1 MPTLNDLLARHAE
14 LEPADV
20 EWLHLLVGDWQ
31 MISDLSFADLILWA
45 PDKSGDGWVAVAH
58 CRPSTG
64 ATVHYDDVVGL
75 RAPRGRR
82 LQVDRAW
89 ELRRICRERD
99 PEWYDDIPV
108 REEAIPVVRK
118 GRVLAVV
125 GRHTNLAAARTP
137 SRLELTYL
145 QCADDLARMIAAGDF
160 PVAGA
165 PTGPRRGAPRVGD
178 GLIRLDRDGRI
189 TYASPNALSALHRL
203 GYVGDLI
210 DRSLSEVTTPL
221 LDTSGPVDESLPL
234 VLSGRAPWR
243 SDLEARGTTLSL
255 RAIPLTAAGQ
265 RIGALVLLRDVS
277 ELRRRERELMTKDAT
292 IREVHHRVKNNLQTV
307 AALLRLQAR
316 RIKSSEGREALQEAM
331 RRVATIAVVHETLS
345 AGLGETVDFDE
356 VVERTVSLA
365 VELAGGGVPIEVRR
379 EGRFGELRAENATP
393 LALVFA
399 ELVTNAVEHGLAA
412 GGGRVT
418 VVAAREGRHLR
429 ATVRDD
435 GAGLPPGFVAG
446 SDGLGTQIVQALV
459 GGEMRGRIHWQT
471 PPEGGTEV
479 IVEVT
484 LRETSGEADAA
495 RVRPGAVA
503 AGAEA
508 AAGAHGREDSRD
520 VAGTAALAV
529 ASAAAAPAAGG
540 PSPPFAVRSDGE
552 PVVKPT
558 VRDGTSGAER
568 LAGIADVLAA
578 MVAQHDRETGTQ

>member
-1 MPTLNDLLARHAE
+1 VPTLNDLLRRHAD

-31 MISDLSFADLILWA
+31 MLSDLSFADLILWV
-45 PDKSGDGWVAVAH
+45 PDKSGDGWVAAAH

-64 ATVHYDDVVGL
+64 ATVHYDDVVGAC
-75 RAPRGRR
+75 APFGRR
-82 LQVDRAW
+82 QQVDRAW
-89 ELRRICRERD
+89 ELRRICRDRD

-108 REEAIPVVRK
+108 REEAIPVVRR

-160 PVAGA
+160 PVLGA

-189 TYASPNALSALHRL
+189 TYGSPNAVSALHRL

-210 DRSLSEVTTPL
+210 DKSLSEITTPL

-243 SDLEARGTTLSL
+243 SDLDARGTTLSL

-265 RIGALVLLRDVS
+265 RVGALVLLRDVS

-316 RIKSSEGREALQEAM
+316 RIKSGEGRAALQEAM
-331 RRVATIAVVHETLS
+331 RRVATIALVHETLS
-345 AGLGETVDFDE
+345 EGLGETVDFDD
-356 VVERTVSLA
+356 VVERTVALA
-365 VELAGGGVPIEVRR
+365 VELAGTGAKVGVHR
-379 EGRFGELRAENATP
+379 EGQFGLLRTQNATP
-393 LALVFA
+393 LALVFT

-412 GGGRVT
+412 DGGTVT
-418 VVAAREGRHLR
+418 IVAHREGRSLR
-429 ATVRDD
+429 AVVRDD
-435 GAGLPPGFVAG
+435 GAGLPEGFVAG
-446 SDGLGTQIVQALV
+446 AEGLGTKIVQALV
-459 GGEMRGRIHWQT
+459 GGEMRGRISWSS
-471 PPEGGTEV
+471 PEEGGTEV
-479 IVEVT
+479 TVEVT
-484 LRETSGEADAA
+484 LRETPDDAPDVAEPDPEAD
-495 RVRPGAVA
+495 GW
-503 AGAEA
+503 
-508 AAGAHGREDSRD
+508 SS
-520 VAGTAALAV
+520 
-529 ASAAAAPAAGG
+529 SAAADGDHAPSAATAASVSGG
-540 PSPPFAVRSDGE
+540 KPLLQGGSTVGDDG
-552 PVVKPT
+552 
-558 VRDGTSGAER
+558 GS
-568 LAGIADVLAA
+568 
-578 MVAQHDRETGTQ
+578 